1 MYINSLDVISIELK
15 NSLTSEGEDERLKE
29 FWRSCIKRVLYDDN
43 EEVVGGINVEIML
56 DTEDD
61 KRKIVHYSGLENV
74 TNTFHMAMRKTLL
87 QQQFIRREAVQE
99 ISLLLT
105 CHLNDD
111 EDEIE
116 YSHSIPGKLK

>member
-56 DTEDD
+56 DTEND

-74 TNTFHMAMRKTLL
+74 SNNFHLAMKKTLL
-87 QQQFIRREAVQE
+87 QQQVIRREAVQE

-105 CHLNDD
+105 CHLNND
-111 EDEIE
+111 EEEIE
-116 YSHSIPGKLK
+116 YSHSIPSKFK

>member
-1 MYINSLDVISIELK
+1 MEMK
-15 NSLTSEGEDERLKE
+15 NGLTSTDHNDRLKE
-29 FWRSCIKRVLYDDN
+29 FWRLCIKRVLYDEN
-43 EEVVGGINVEIML
+43 QKVVGGINVEIML